1 MKSFNSFD
9 MVPVALFLSRIF
21 GLEILIAKS
30 NFIKFEKSPSSAK
43 RSTASK
49 NEFKRVI
56 PGPSSDESGKYN
68 IHRFYKSEGFGT
80 KMINKDVTLVTH
92 CTVDQMYHL
101 MEMSDRWDGP
111 MSGKVPYFGRR
122 V

>member
-1 MKSFNSFD
+1 MS
-9 MVPVALFLSRIF
+9 
-21 GLEILIAKS
+21 S
-30 NFIKFEKSPSSAK
+30 NFKSSPSAK
-43 RSTASK
+43 RLSGTK

-80 KMINKDVTLVTH
+80 KMINKDVTMVTH

-111 MSGKVPYFGRR
+111 MSGIGLLRFFG
-122 V
+122 